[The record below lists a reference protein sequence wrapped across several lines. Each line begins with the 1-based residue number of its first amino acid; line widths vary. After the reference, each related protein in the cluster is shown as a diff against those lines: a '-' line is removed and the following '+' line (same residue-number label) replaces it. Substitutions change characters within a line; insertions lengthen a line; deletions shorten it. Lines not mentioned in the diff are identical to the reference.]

1 MELTIQQFE
10 ETVLFANSN
19 VEKLVKS
26 IVNESSNAAFVAMY
40 EDSVILLDHE
50 EGKFY
55 TADYQFD
62 PKKLTLKLEN
72 YEPIELS
79 QEESSF
85 QESVSNFFDDED
97 ASFTELTEAY
107 REDVMGQEKFVRE
120 LIAESLSYK
129 DLNEEIDY
137 GELAEANDD
146 ISIDNEPFFEAYKA
160 RLETN
165 PLNEVKYFNWKT
177 PIKVSLMENEPIKLI
192 NSTGTEK
199 AQNLWKR
206 QSFKKMFNESLEV
219 FLEDV
224 EEGKE
229 MLMETFKTYP
239 NVFLLDNADRKT
251 LFGKTIIANSNLRE
265 YLEDI
270 QKGLTIIF
278 EDEDVRDLS
287 ENYISE
293 MEDSAEEAG
302 EEDSEEDGEAEEKKP
317 AKELDTEEMKKI
329 SDELNKVADKIEDE
343 AVKKKLGDLAD
354 KISDSVN
361 EGTRPDLIKEAVYYL
376 TI

>member
-137 GELAEANDD
+137 SELAEANDD

-177 PIKVSLMENEPIKLI
+177 PVKVSLMENEPIKLI
-192 NSTGTEK
+192 NSTGSEK

-206 QSFKKMFNESLEV
+206 QSFKKMFNEALEV

-239 NVFLLDNADRKT
+239 NIFLLDNADRKT

-278 EDEDVRDLS
+278 EDEDVRNLS

-302 EEDSEEDGEAEEKKP
+302 EEGSEEDEEAEEKKP